1 MAYAQ
6 SATNSHPGNGYLGEA
21 MNITEENVGYRPLTE
36 ADLPLM
42 HRWLNAG
49 SALKWYGYR
58 PTTLDEIVAD
68 YGPSVRGEDGV
79 HPLALTLGGEPIGY
93 LQWYLLKDE
102 PGYILDGEDPTDAA
116 ALDLFLGEESAIG
129 RGYGTI
135 VLRKA
140 LRELI
145 FADPAVRRCY
155 IDPVPENTR
164 AIRVYEKVGF
174 RYIKTIPVAWEGL
187 PAYLMA
193 IDRSAVCGEIAGA
206 SADDPDRDQHEE

>member
-6 SATNSHPGNGYLGEA
+6 SATNSHPGNGYFGVA
-21 MNITEENVGYRPLTE
+21 MDITEENVGYRPLTE

-49 SALKWYGYR
+49 SALEWYGR
-58 PTTLDEIVAD
+58 RRTTLEEIAAE
-68 YGPSVRGEDGV
+68 YGPSIRGEDGV
-79 HPLALTLGGEPIGY
+79 HPLALTLRGEPIGY

-135 VLRKA
+135 LLRKA

-155 IDPVPENTR
+155 IDPVPDNTR

-174 RYIKTIPVAWEGL
+174 RYIKTIPVAWEGF

-193 IDRSAVCGEIAGA
+193 IERSAVCGEVSGA
-206 SADDPDRDQHEE
+206 PTDDPDRDQHEK